1 MVENPPAMQETQ
13 VRFLGWEDPSGEG
26 NGDPLQYSCL
36 ENPMDRGAWR
46 ATQSMGSQESN
57 TTERLNHQVTGDSK
71 WLLYS
76 CFGAHV
82 RGTCVEI
89 PVLIKK
95 KKARVLLFQR
105 DKYLQIKCYVCLGLI
120 SE

>member
-1 MVENPPAMQETQ
+1 
-13 VRFLGWEDPSGEG
+13 
-26 NGDPLQYSCL
+26 
-36 ENPMDRGAWR
+36 MDRGAWR

-76 CFGAHV
+76 CFGTHI

>member
-1 MVENPPAMQETQ
+1 MQETQ
-13 VRFLGWEDPSGEG
+13 VRFLSWEDPAGEG

-36 ENPMDRGAWR
+36 ENPVDRGAGR
-46 ATQSMGSQESN
+46 TTQSVGSQESN
-57 TTERLNHQVTGDSK
+57 MTECRNHQVTGNSK

-76 CFGAHV
+76 CFEAHI

-95 KKARVLLFQR
+95 RKKKTESFYFRGINTCRLNVMSFW
-105 DKYLQIKCYVCLGLI
+105 V
-120 SE
+120 

>member
-1 MVENPPAMQETQ
+1 MVENPPAMRETQ
-13 VRFLGWEDPSGEG
+13 VRFLGQEDHSGEG

-36 ENPMDRGAWR
+36 ENPMDKGAWR
-46 ATQSMGSQESN
+46 ATRSMGSQESS

-76 CFGAHV
+76 CFGAHI
-82 RGTCVEI
+82 RGCVEI

-95 KKARVLLFQR
+95 KSQSPF
-105 DKYLQIKCYVCLGLI
+105 I
-120 SE
+120 SEG